1 MENMEAGALV
11 AFEVSCPLLAVHHV
25 VVYIQAPFYVD
36 EVVSVRLFLLVDLLE
51 EGEESFFLLLLP
63 FIIFLLVKGG
73 EGRILKASFRQHF
86 HLWLSLRSLSLLRR
100 RLDKAGSRM

>member
-1 MENMEAGALV
+1 MEAGALV

-25 VVYIQAPFYVD
+25 VVYVQAPFYVD

-63 FIIFLLVKGG
+63 FINFLLVKGG
-73 EGRILKASFRQHF
+73 EGRILEASLWHRFHF
-86 HLWLSLRSLSLLRR
+86 SLSLRS
-100 RLDKAGSRM
+100 